1 MMGALRVT
9 LGLVAAG
16 LVVASCERPGP
27 AASSPAPVADPR
39 SPPTAVASG
48 PAASPRA
55 PLNDVQ
61 LECRSSQMLEIGQ
74 LNGGFGARCPAGS
87 TMPEAL
93 DIFDYG
99 SSVGFIKASREALAM
114 TFLCICKDGSC
125 SKADAELAVNNAS
138 KVMVDE
144 SGKPERDGVLQITN
158 DLTSSPCEEL
168 ALGVAIFKDG
178 LACGYSSALRSILIR
193 QQMEKSYKEMV
204 PGGDDLQATARADA
218 CFALL
223 ASPSR

>member
-1 MMGALRVT
+1 
-9 LGLVAAG
+9 VAG
-16 LVVASCERPGP
+16 PG
-27 AASSPAPVADPR
+27 SSPP
-39 SPPTAVASG
+39 AVASG
-48 PAASPRA
+48 PAPSPGA

-93 DIFDYG
+93 DVFDYG
-99 SSVGFIKASREALAM
+99 SFVGFMKASREALAM

-144 SGKPERDGVLQITN
+144 SGKPERDGVLKITN
-158 DLTSSPCEEL
+158 DLASSPCEEL
-168 ALGVAIFKDG
+168 APGVAIFKDG
-178 LACGYSSALRSILIR
+178 FACGYSTALRSVLIR
-193 QQMEKSYKEMV
+193 KQMEKSYEEMV
-204 PGGDDLQATARADA
+204 PGGDDLQARADA